1 MVCVT
6 SILIVDD
13 DKVKPC
19 IEDDDDDDDEDED
32 DDDDDDDDDEYEYE
46 YESIFF
52 NKRSNPIQLD
62 FSQRTS
68 LLWIDQ
74 SPTRFCRLRT
84 STRLKRGDFSPHR
97 PATTWWWQWS
107 TQALTTRIKISK
119 MLGTVMACYGP
130 SEVTI
135 KLTGF

>member
-19 IEDDDDDDDEDED
+19 IEDDDDEDE
-32 DDDDDDDDDEYEYE
+32 DDDDDDEYEYE
-46 YESIFF
+46 SFF
-52 NKRSNPIQLD
+52 YKRSNPIQLD

-97 PATTWWWQWS
+97 PATTWWWQ
-107 TQALTTRIKISK
+107 
-119 MLGTVMACYGP
+119 
-130 SEVTI
+130 
-135 KLTGF
+135 